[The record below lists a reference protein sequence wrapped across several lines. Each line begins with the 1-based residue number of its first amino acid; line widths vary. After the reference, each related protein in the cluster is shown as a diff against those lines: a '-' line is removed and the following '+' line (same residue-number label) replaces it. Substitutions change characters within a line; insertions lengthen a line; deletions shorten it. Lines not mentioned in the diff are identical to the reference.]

1 MKKLN
6 ILLSMNLILLFSVS
20 AQMNIQKI
28 DNSEKKLV
36 IDSIT
41 AILNRGYI
49 FEDIGKK
56 MTELINS
63 NFKAGLYNT
72 IDDGMAFSNKLT
84 EDLIS
89 VSKDKHLGV
98 RFAPERIKEFKSSE
112 KADPGTIEIQKR
124 RNQMENY
131 GFKELKIMPGNIGY
145 LKFNG
150 FDGSQEGFQIANAAM
165 NYLSNSDAII
175 FDLRENGGGSPE
187 MIQLISSYLFEGETQ
202 HLNSFYYRELDQNTQ
217 TWTLP
222 YVQGKR
228 NPKCLVYILTSNYTF
243 SAAEEFTYNLK
254 NMKRATI
261 VGETTGGGAHPVTF
275 KLINDNFFMS
285 LPFGRAINPITKTNW
300 EGTGIEPH
308 FKTTKEKALDAAYL
322 DALNKLS
329 EKEQNP
335 EIKSFFNWAIEGLN
349 AKQNP
354 ISLSETILKSYVGKF
369 GPRIISFENGNLYY
383 QREGRPKFKMIPM
396 METYFALE
404 GMDTFRIKFIKEG
417 KNIIALE
424 GHYSDGNIDKNE
436 KTK

>member
-1 MKKLN
+1 M
-6 ILLSMNLILLFSVS
+6 MNLILLLSIS
-20 AQMNIQKI
+20 TLINSQKI
-28 DNSEKKLV
+28 ENAEKKLV

-41 AILNRGYI
+41 VILNRGYI
-49 FEDIGKK
+49 FEEVGKK
-56 MTELINS
+56 MTSLIN
-63 NFKAGLYNT
+63 NNYNSGVYAS
-72 IDDGMAFSNKLT
+72 IEDGMVFCDKLT

-89 VSKDKHLGV
+89 ISKDKHL
-98 RFAPERIKEFKSSE
+98 RIRYAPEQIKEFKSTE
-112 KADPGTIEIQKR
+112 KADPNAIEMQKR

-145 LKFNG
+145 LKFDG

-202 HLNSFYYRELDQNTQ
+202 HLNSFYYREMDQNTQ

-254 NMKRATI
+254 NMNRATI

-275 KLINDNFFMS
+275 KIINDNFFMS

-308 FKTTKEKALDAAYL
+308 IKTTKEKALDAAYL

-329 EKEQNP
+329 EKEQIP
-335 EIKSFFNWAIEGLN
+335 ELKAFYTWAIEGLN
-349 AKQNP
+349 AKSKPVFINE
-354 ISLSETILKSYVGKF
+354 SILKSYVGKF
-369 GPRIISFENGNLYY
+369 GPRIITFENGNLYY
-383 QREGRPKFKMIPM
+383 QREGRPKFKMYPIQDN
-396 METYFALE
+396 YFGLD
-404 GMDTFRIKFIKEG
+404 GMDSFRIKFIKEG
-417 KNIIALE
+417 KNILVLE
-424 GHYSDGNIDKNE
+424 GHYSDGMIDKNE